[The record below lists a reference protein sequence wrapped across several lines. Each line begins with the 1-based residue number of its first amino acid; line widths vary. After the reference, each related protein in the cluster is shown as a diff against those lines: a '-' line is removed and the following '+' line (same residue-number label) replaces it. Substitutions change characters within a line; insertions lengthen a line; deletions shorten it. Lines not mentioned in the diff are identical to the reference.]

1 MFWCQTENRW
11 CSVHSCERGG
21 CEFSPAANLRLV
33 SADEV
38 KALICKYVKSSAQKT
53 LIYEIELLNGCPATE
68 KQMLEI
74 LGNAEADLED

>member
-1 MFWCQTENRW
+1 MSIALPT
-11 CSVHSCERGG
+11 
-21 CEFSPAANLRLV
+21 LRLV

-68 KQMLEI
+68 EQMLEI